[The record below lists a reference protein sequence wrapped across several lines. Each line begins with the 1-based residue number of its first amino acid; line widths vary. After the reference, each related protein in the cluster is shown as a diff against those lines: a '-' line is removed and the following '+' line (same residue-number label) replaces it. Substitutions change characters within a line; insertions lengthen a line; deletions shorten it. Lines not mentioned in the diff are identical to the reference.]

1 MPAGTVV
8 SARGRGAKARAARVS
23 GWCYRWLVR
32 VAVFYEVGFVFEDD
46 ILRAVTEAVEN
57 RCGGGDVIVKDRG
70 PVFVGLFW

>member
-1 MPAGTVV
+1 
-8 SARGRGAKARAARVS
+8 
-23 GWCYRWLVR
+23 

-70 PVFVGLFW
+70 PMFVGLFW